1 MALHVASSRSGP
13 AESVAGGEAARPRPA
28 ANAPSVSQADP
39 QNSTGAQ
46 LIRLEGELR
55 RCASRDALWQHLA
68 NEPIALLPFGQALVF
83 EGAPGGRWRVAAISG
98 LASVNRDAPL
108 VRWYENMVS
117 ALCRQKGNAAGAPVA
132 SDMPDPRAVR
142 AFDVHAYADPSDPCS
157 ADAVLTSLLWVPLVD
172 VGQAPRAGWLLARD
186 QPWEDAHQRLATRL
200 GGAYAHG
207 LSAIAG
213 RARPPAGLR
222 RHRPKLYVLVAA
234 VAAALAFVHVPLTT
248 LAPVEVTPQDPFVV
262 TAALPAVVERILVAP
277 GATVA
282 AGTPLVQLVDTQL
295 RSDYEVAIQKVEVAR
310 AKVLRLQQAAVSD
323 STAKRELA
331 VAMSEESV
339 ATAER
344 DYARAMLAKAL
355 LRAPQDGVAL
365 YGDPRDWLGRPVA
378 VGEAI
383 MRVADPNRV
392 QYQLKVPVADSV
404 NLQEG
409 ASVRVFLDAAP
420 LDPLDAKIVRVAYR
434 AESDAAGVASYTVLA
449 RLNDPTAAPERL
461 GLRGTA
467 RVYGEPVSLFYY
479 LMRRPITA
487 LRQWT
492 GV

>member
-13 AESVAGGEAARPRPA
+13 AEPATAGEAARPRPA
-28 ANAPSVSQADP
+28 ANAPSVAAADP
-39 QNSTGAQ
+39 QSSTSAQ

-55 RCASRDALWQHLA
+55 RCTTAEALWQHLA
-68 NEPIALLPFGQALVF
+68 NEPVALLPFGQALVF
-83 EGAPGGRWRVAAISG
+83 EGAPAGRWRVAAISG

-108 VRWYENMVS
+108 VRWYENMVTE
-117 ALCRQKGNAAGAPVA
+117 LCRPHPDAPDPVA
-132 SDMPDPRAVR
+132 LRT
-142 AFDVHAYADPSDPCS
+142 FDVQAYADPDDPCS
-157 ADAVLTSLLWVPLVD
+157 ADAVLTSLLWVPLAD

-186 QPWEDAHQRLATRL
+186 QPWDDAHLRLAGRL

-213 RARPPAGLR
+213 RARPVAGLR
-222 RHRPKLYVLVAA
+222 RHRSKLMVGVALLAA
-234 VAAALAFVHVPLTT
+234 VLAFVHVPLTT

-262 TAALPAVVERILVAP
+262 TAALPAVVERILVPP
-277 GATVA
+277 GAQVA

-323 STAKRELA
+323 PTAKRELA
-331 VAMSEESV
+331 VAQSEESV

-344 DYARAMLAKAL
+344 DYARAMLAKAV

-383 MRVADPNRV
+383 MRVADPSRV

-409 ASVRVFLDAAP
+409 AAVRVFLDAAP
-420 LDPLDAKIVRVAYR
+420 LDPLDARVVRVAYR
-434 AESDAAGVASYTVLA
+434 ADADAAGVSSYTVLA
-449 RLNDPTAAPERL
+449 RVNDPTIAPERL

-467 RVYGEPVSLFYY
+467 RIYGEPVSLFYY
-479 LMRRPITA
+479 LLRRPITA

>member
-1 MALHVASSRSGP
+1 MALHMASSRSAP
-13 AESVAGGEAARPRPA
+13 ADPAAASNDGRPRA
-28 ANAPSVSQADP
+28 ASNAASAPQADP
-39 QNSTGAQ
+39 ASGTAAQ

-55 RCASRDALWQHLA
+55 RCTTRDELWQHLA
-68 NEPIALLPFGQALVF
+68 NEAIALLPFGQALVF
-83 EGAPGGRWRVAAISG
+83 EGALGARWRVAAISG

-108 VRWYENMVS
+108 VRWYENLVT
-117 ALCRQKGNAAGAPVA
+117 ALCQQADDPANAL
-132 SDMPDPRAVR
+132 AVR
-142 AFDVHAYADPSDPCS
+142 SIDAHAYADPDDPCS
-157 ADAVLTSLLWVPLVD
+157 SDAVLTFLLWVPLAD
-172 VGQAPRAGWLLARD
+172 GGQRPQAGWLLARD
-186 QPWEDAHQRLATRL
+186 QPWEEAHHRLAARL

-213 RARPPAGLR
+213 RARPARGLR
-222 RHRPKLYVLVAA
+222 RHRAKFVGALTVL
-234 VAAALAFVHVPLTT
+234 AAALAFIHVPLTT

-262 TAALPAVVERILVAP
+262 TAALPAVVERTLVAP
-277 GATVA
+277 GAQVA
-282 AGTPLVQLVDTQL
+282 EGEPLVQLVDTQL
-295 RSDYEVAIQKVEVAR
+295 RSDFEVAMQKVEVAR

-323 STAKRELA
+323 PTAKRELA
-331 VAMSEESV
+331 VAQSEETV
-339 ATAER
+339 AVAER
-344 DYARAMLAKAL
+344 DYARAMLAKAV
-355 LRAPQDGVAL
+355 LRAPQAGVAL

-404 NLQEG
+404 NLHEG
-409 ASVRVFLDAAP
+409 APVRVFLDAAP
-420 LDPLDAKIVRVAYR
+420 LDPLDAEIVRVAYR

-449 RLNDPTAAPERL
+449 RVNDPTAAPERL

-479 LMRRPITA
+479 LLRRPITA

>member
-1 MALHVASSRSGP
+1 MALHVASSRSAA
-13 AESVAGGEAARPRPA
+13 AESAAAGEAARPRPA
-28 ANAPSVSQADP
+28 ANAPSVSQPDP

-55 RCASRDALWQHLA
+55 RCVSRDELWRHLA

-83 EGAPGGRWRVAAISG
+83 EGAPGGRWRVAAVSG

-117 ALCRQKGNAAGAPVA
+117 ALCRPAPDA
-132 SDMPDPRAVR
+132 PDVRAVR
-142 AFDVHAYADPSDPCS
+142 TFDAHAYADPADPCS
-157 ADAVLTSLLWVPLVD
+157 ADAVLTFLMWVPLADVD
-172 VGQAPRAGWLLARD
+172 RTPHAGWLLARD
-186 QPWEDAHQRLATRL
+186 EPWEEAHLRLAARL

-207 LSAIAG
+207 LNAIAG
-213 RARPPAGLR
+213 RAKPVSGLR
-222 RHRPKLYVLVAA
+222 RHRSKLVLSLGALAA
-234 VAAALAFVHVPLTT
+234 VLAFVRVPLTT

-277 GATVA
+277 GAQVA

-295 RSDYEVAIQKVEVAR
+295 RSDFEVAMQKVEVAR

-323 STAKRELA
+323 PTAKRELA
-331 VAMSEESV
+331 VAQSEESV

-344 DYARAMLAKAL
+344 DYARAMLAKAI

-392 QYQLKVPVADSV
+392 QYQLKVPVSDAV
-404 NLQEG
+404 NLHEG

-420 LDPLDAKIVRVAYR
+420 LDPLDADIVRVAYR
-434 AESDAAGVASYTVLA
+434 AEADAAGVSSYNVLA
-449 RLNDPTAAPERL
+449 RVNDPTATPERL

-467 RVYGEPVSLFYY
+467 RVYGEPVSLVYY
-479 LMRRPITA
+479 LLRRPITA

>member
-13 AESVAGGEAARPRPA
+13 AEPVAAGEAARPRPA
-28 ANAPSVSQADP
+28 ANAPSVAAADP
-39 QNSTGAQ
+39 QSSTSAQ

-55 RCASRDALWQHLA
+55 RCTSAEALWQHLA
-68 NEPIALLPFGQALVF
+68 NEPVALLPFGQALVF
-83 EGAPGGRWRVAAISG
+83 EGAPAGRWRVAAISG

-108 VRWYENMVS
+108 VRWYENMVTT
-117 ALCRQKGNAAGAPVA
+117 LCRPSPDA
-132 SDMPDPRAVR
+132 PDPLALRT
-142 AFDVHAYADPSDPCS
+142 FDVQAYADPDDPCS
-157 ADAVLTSLLWVPLVD
+157 ADAVLTSLLWVPLAD
-172 VGQAPRAGWLLARD
+172 VGQTPRAGWLLARD
-186 QPWEDAHQRLATRL
+186 QPWDEAHMRLAGRL

-213 RARPPAGLR
+213 RSRPVAGLR
-222 RHRPKLYVLVAA
+222 RHRSKLLVGVAVLV
-234 VAAALAFVHVPLTT
+234 AALAFVHVPLTT

-262 TAALPAVVERILVAP
+262 TAALPAVVERILVPP
-277 GATVA
+277 GAQVA

-323 STAKRELA
+323 PTAKRELA
-331 VAMSEESV
+331 VAQSEESV

-344 DYARAMLAKAL
+344 DYARAMLAKAV

-404 NLQEG
+404 NLHEG
-409 ASVRVFLDAAP
+409 AAVRVFLDAAP
-420 LDPLDAKIVRVAYR
+420 LDPLDAQVVRVAYR
-434 AESDAAGVASYTVLA
+434 ADADAAGVSSYTVLA
-449 RLNDPTAAPERL
+449 RVNDPTAVPERL

-479 LMRRPITA
+479 LLRRPITA